1 MPSQQ
6 KKTQISLESLMPN
19 MQSVREYENILK
31 NLGGRWEIL
40 TLLGQMSGTGTD
52 MSKTREGFET
62 LSSQLLS
69 SLAKETLKKVASE
82 INSKAQVAVDIVIR
96 NLFERTADIGF
107 LATDDDIRGFIK
119 EQNKIN
125 YQILELSK
133 DPGSEEKI
141 KQKNLNLKG

>member
-141 KQKNLNLKG
+141 KQKKN